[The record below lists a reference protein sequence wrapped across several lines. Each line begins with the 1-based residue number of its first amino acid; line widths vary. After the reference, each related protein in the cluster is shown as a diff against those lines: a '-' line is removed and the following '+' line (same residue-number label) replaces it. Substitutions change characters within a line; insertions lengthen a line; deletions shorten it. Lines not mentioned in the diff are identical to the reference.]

1 MKVSHRTT
9 LQYIYTNKQILERKR
24 KPGIDG
30 PRRTSMCRVAL
41 DFSLSFF

>member
-1 MKVSHRTT
+1 MKVSNKTT
-9 LQYIYTNKQILERKR
+9 LRYIYTKKQILERKR

-30 PRRTSMCRVAL
+30 PKRTSMCRVAL